1 MKYDISATFQAELET
16 ELARVLKEEIW
27 KEITKETGKTQQDL
41 DNEIIAHLRQYK
53 EELDEIVPE
62 VSYHLAIKTIK
73 NLFVNAAGNINAN
86 DWKLDSNGSYYC
98 TVTIY
103 IMNDGKTKVL
113 KELDKK
119 ELHIIVR
126 DIISIVEDYGYNKPV
141 VIYNRC
147 KDRDGDDVTIK
158 ITLVDRNGT

>member
-1 MKYDISATFQAELET
+1 MIGIKCWSCGGQTTDEQISYNDGFCPYCMAECC
-16 ELARVLKEEIW
+16 
-27 KEITKETGKTQQDL
+27 
-41 DNEIIAHLRQYK
+41 
-53 EELDEIVPE
+53 LDEIIPE
-62 VSYHLAIKTIK
+62 VSYRSAIKTIK

-86 DWKLDSNGSYYC
+86 DWKIDSNGSYYC

-126 DIISIVEDYGYNKPV
+126 DIISIVENYGYNKPV

>member
-1 MKYDISATFQAELET
+1 MIGIKCWSCGGETTTERISYNDGFCPYCMAECC
-16 ELARVLKEEIW
+16 
-27 KEITKETGKTQQDL
+27 
-41 DNEIIAHLRQYK
+41 
-53 EELDEIVPE
+53 LDETVPE

-73 NLFVNAAGNINAN
+73 NLFVNAAGNINAT

-126 DIISIVEDYGYNKPV
+126 DIISIVENYGYNKPV